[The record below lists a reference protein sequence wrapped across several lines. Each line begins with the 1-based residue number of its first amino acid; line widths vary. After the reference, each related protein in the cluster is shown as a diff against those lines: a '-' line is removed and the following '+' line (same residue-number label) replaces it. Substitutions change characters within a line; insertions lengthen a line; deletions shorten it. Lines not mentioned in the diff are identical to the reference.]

1 MSNKVLE
8 QAEKKFRKGML
19 TLYEFREL
27 ETAIYK
33 IQSGESIT
41 TICSS
46 VMEFFK
52 GYDVKIFVNGIG
64 WKIEV

>member
-1 MSNKVLE
+1 MTNKVLE
-8 QAEKKFRKGML
+8 QAEKQLRRGML

-27 ETAIYK
+27 ETAIHK
-33 IQSGESIT
+33 IQAGESIT

-52 GYDVKIFVNGIG
+52 GYDVKISINGIG

>member
-1 MSNKVLE
+1 MTNKVLE
-8 QAEKKFRKGML
+8 QAEKQLKRGML

-33 IQSGESIT
+33 IQAGESIT

-46 VMEFFK
+46 VMEFFR
-52 GYDVKIFVNGIG
+52 GYDVKISVNGIG
-64 WKIEV
+64 WKIEA